1 MADLSVLPSPLY
13 SFGGKSAAMVT
24 SVEPIIRIT
33 ATVDR
38 VIFVRSDIAASIF
51 LYDFLNYCNAAT

>member
-1 MADLSVLPSPLY
+1 MFCLSILPSSLY

-33 ATVDR
+33 APMDR
-38 VIFVRSDIAASIF
+38 AILIRSDIGFRLRI
-51 LYDFLNYCNAAT
+51 